1 VSVFDQCFAI
11 VVGIEGGLSLD
22 PSDPGN
28 YTGGHVG
35 LGVLKGTKFGIS
47 AASYPDLDIANL
59 TLDQAKAIYQ
69 SDYWIEVSAD
79 LMPPPLALLVFD
91 AAVNNGVCQAK
102 HLLQQALGVTVD
114 GVIGP
119 QTEAALSAAMKSDV
133 SALCAEFQARR
144 VVFMSGLTLWY
155 RDGLGWARRL
165 TSLPYKG
172 ATITP

>member
-1 VSVFDQCFAI
+1 
-11 VVGIEGGLSLD
+11 
-22 PSDPGN
+22 
-28 YTGGHVG
+28 
-35 LGVLKGTKFGIS
+35 
-47 AASYPDLDIANL
+47 
-59 TLDQAKAIYQ
+59 
-69 SDYWIEVSAD
+69 
-79 LMPPPLALLVFD
+79 MPPPLALLVFD
-91 AAVNNGVCQAK
+91 AAVNNGVSQAK